1 MEIKIS
7 RSSRRCCA
15 SDREFVHEDE
25 IVSLVRYVDGAL
37 VREDYAREHWDEA
50 KAKGAYSTWNTRFY
64 DPQVAQ
70 QEPEEKYS
78 PLRQIFYEATGS
90 ESREELATAFLA
102 AQLLRRQKV
111 FRQVRESEETEEGG
125 KLILYVDRIGN
136 KLIEVRDPNFTFAE
150 LESARF
156 RLMDRLM
163 ALEAPPGETE
173 AAAEA
178 ELPNAP
184 MELEAAGEESAQEDG
199 EDDIGGGEV
208 EEETDGALATVGSAK
223 HIEASQADE

>member
-7 RSSRRCCA
+7 RSSRRCAA
-15 SDREFVHEDE
+15 SEREFVHEDD

-37 VREDYAREHWDEA
+37 VREDYAREHWDDSR
-50 KAKGAYSTWNTRFY
+50 AKGAYSTWNTRFY

-90 ESREELATAFLA
+90 DSREELATAFLA

-150 LESARF
+150 LESARL

-163 ALEAPPGETE
+163 ALEAPPSEPVNDEPTAEE
-173 AAAEA
+173 ATISSADDEA
-178 ELPNAP
+178 QHED
-184 MELEAAGEESAQEDG
+184 AGEQPA
-199 EDDIGGGEV
+199 EDDDV
-208 EEETDGALATVGSAK
+208 ALATVGSAET
-223 HIEASQADE
+223 IEASQADE